1 MATIRKSQK
10 ASTLSPVYM
19 QEIPASP
26 FVYVVEVE
34 SKQQDKDN
42 SNDVC
47 DIHSGILRVFANKED
62 ALSYVREY
70 YDECTLVKKSIE
82 TFENGNGYFY
92 VKVRTY
98 SENIPDSVSISGEK
112 LENRIC
118 ITKVSCYAYEISTDF
133 DKEKVSFDDDYY
145 DKFIG

>member
-82 TFENGNGYFY
+82 TFENGNGHFY

-98 SENIPDSVSISGEK
+98 SENIPDSVSMSGEM

>member
-1 MATIRKSQK
+1 MATIRKPQE
-10 ASTLSPVYM
+10 ASTLSPVSM
-19 QEIPASP
+19 QEIHTSSY
-26 FVYVVEVE
+26 VYVVEVE

-62 ALSYVREY
+62 ALAYMREY
-70 YDECTLVKKSIE
+70 YDGCELAEKSIE
-82 TFENGNGYFY
+82 TFENGNGHFY

-118 ITKVSCYAYEISTDF
+118 ITKVSCYAYEISADF
-133 DKEKVSFDDDYY
+133 DKEKISFDNDYY